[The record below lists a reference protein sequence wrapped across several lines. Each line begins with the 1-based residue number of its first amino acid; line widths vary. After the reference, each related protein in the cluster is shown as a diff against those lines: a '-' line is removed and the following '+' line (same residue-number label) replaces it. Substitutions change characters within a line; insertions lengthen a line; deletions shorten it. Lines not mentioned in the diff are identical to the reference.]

1 MPVFHTKTIEGILE
15 PVAQQVSR
23 LVILHEEAED
33 GNAMPD
39 LEKPVMAVSKAVV
52 NLVKVGRETI
62 NSSDDPI
69 LKQDMPAALHRVES
83 AAKLLEEASSLLKA
97 DPYSQPARKKLIEG
111 ARGILQGTS
120 ALLLCFD
127 ESEVRKIIRECKKV
141 LDYLAVAEVIETMED
156 LVQFV
161 KDLSP
166 CLTRVSRDVDGRQ
179 QELTHQVHR
188 EILMRCLEG
197 VKTLSPILICSMK
210 IFIQI
215 FHQGGKGIEEAAE
228 NRNYLSGRM
237 TDEINEI
244 IRVLQLTTYDEEEWD
259 ADNLTVM
266 KKVLNAIDGKAQ
278 AAHDWLQDPTALRGG
293 IGEKSLR
300 QILSQ
305 AGKVA
310 DRSLPPDRDA
320 IRKLSGDI
328 SSMTDALCE
337 LRQDGKG
344 TTPQGQSLARS
355 IGEKLNELSGTISRA
370 VNNVERSGVQQPA
383 HTVAGRLEQAQR
395 WLNNPSLDDK
405 GLGQQAIALIVEE
418 GKRVAA
424 GLTGPAQTGILALCE
439 EVDSL
444 SQQLSEMCRR
454 GQGDTPQ
461 AQAVARALSTKLQEL
476 KNKIQTA
483 VVDRVVEDF
492 VDITTPLKQFTDS
505 VLAPEGTPGREQA
518 FDNRAANLA
527 NFSNRA
533 AKTALMVAAGSSGGN
548 KKLTEALLSSA
559 GQVESLTPQLV
570 AAGRIRMTYPTNK
583 AADEHFENLR
593 RQYAE
598 SIQKVRDLAD
608 EATESSAFIK
618 ASEDLIK
625 RHTAACEASIK
636 NHEPQA
642 MVDNTSAIARLAN
655 RVLMVAKQEADN
667 SEDPSFVAKV
677 IAASDQVQAAVT
689 PMVQNAKDVAMNPED
704 QRAIS
709 RWRQS
714 NQAASERTEY
724 TTKLLSAVGEVRRA
738 VMVYPEEE
746 PIIPPPPD
754 MSSLSLNAAP
764 PRPPAPPQ
772 IDLDDDIF
780 KVDFMK
786 IFGEPERAITP
797 SQYQGIRLPERDQA
811 PPRPPLPGGEKAPPR
826 PPPPETDDEEETN
839 MFSEVPQPNQPIMMA
854 AHGLH
859 QEVKQWSS
867 RDNDIIAAAKKM
879 ALLMAQLSQLV
890 RGEGGTK
897 KDLIACAKAIA
908 EASEEVT
915 RLAKDLARECTDKRM
930 RTNLLQVC
938 ERIPTIGTQLKILST
953 VKATMLGAQEC
964 FPRRDSEIEI
974 LIGSSSEEDQEATEM
989 LVGNAQNL
997 MQSVKETVRAA
1008 EAASIKI
1015 RTDAGIRLRWVRKQP
1030 WYQY

>member
-1 MPVFHTKTIEGILE
+1 
-15 PVAQQVSR
+15 
-23 LVILHEEAED
+23 
-33 GNAMPD
+33 
-39 LEKPVMAVSKAVV
+39 
-52 NLVKVGRETI
+52 
-62 NSSDDPI
+62 
-69 LKQDMPAALHRVES
+69 
-83 AAKLLEEASSLLKA
+83 
-97 DPYSQPARKKLIEG
+97 
-111 ARGILQGTS
+111 
-120 ALLLCFD
+120 
-127 ESEVRKIIRECKKV
+127 
-141 LDYLAVAEVIETMED
+141 
-156 LVQFV
+156 
-161 KDLSP
+161 
-166 CLTRVSRDVDGRQ
+166 
-179 QELTHQVHR
+179 
-188 EILMRCLEG
+188 
-197 VKTLSPILICSMK
+197 
-210 IFIQI
+210 
-215 FHQGGKGIEEAAE
+215 
-228 NRNYLSGRM
+228 M

-266 KKVLNAIDGKAQ
+266 KKAFNAIDGKAQ

-310 DRSLPPDRDA
+310 ERSLPPDRDA

-344 TTPQGQSLARS
+344 ATPQGQSLARS
-355 IGEKLNELSGTISRA
+355 IGEKLNELGGAVSRA

-418 GKRVAA
+418 GKRVAS
-424 GLTGPAQTGILALCE
+424 GLTGPAQIGILALCE

-461 AQAVARALSTKLQEL
+461 AQAVARALSTKLQDL
-476 KNKIQTA
+476 KDKIQTA

-492 VDITTPLKQFTDS
+492 VDITTPLKQFTDA

-527 NFSNRA
+527 HFSNRA

-548 KKLTEALLSSA
+548 KKLTEALLASA

-608 EATESSAFIK
+608 EATESASFIK

-625 RHTAACEASIK
+625 KHTAACEASIK

-677 IAASDQVQAAVT
+677 NAASDQVQAAVT
-689 PMVQNAKDVAMNPED
+689 PMVQNAKDVAMNPDD

-714 NQAASERTEY
+714 NQA
-724 TTKLLSAVGEVRRA
+724 LLSAVGEVRRA

-754 MSSLSLNAAP
+754 ISSLSLNAAP
-764 PRPPAPPQ
+764 PRPPAPPK

-786 IFGEPERAITP
+786 IFGEPEIALIP
-797 SQYQGIRLPERDQA
+797 SQYQGIHLPERDQA
-811 PPRPPLPGGEKAPPR
+811 PPRPPLPGGERAPPR

-867 RDNDIIAAAKKM
+867 RDNHIIVAAKKM

-953 VKATMLGAQEC
+953 VKATMLGAQ
-964 FPRRDSEIEI
+964 
-974 LIGSSSEEDQEATEM
+974 GSEEDQEATEM